1 MVDISYLDLFL
12 PRNEVC
18 HDGAEGSD
26 EQPTTPVS
34 RGASD
39 ATRRRPLHGGPRA
52 SRKASAIR
60 ALRAE
65 GDHGVLRCSVAYC
78 HEMKP
83 FRMTDFRQKF
93 GRPSKIMI

>member
-1 MVDISYLDLFL
+1 MVDISYLVLFL

-52 SRKASAIR
+52 SRKASSIR
-60 ALRAE
+60 ALRTE
-65 GDHGVLRCSVAYC
+65 GDRGVLRCSVAYC
-78 HEMKP
+78 YEMKL
-83 FRMTDFRQKF
+83 FRMTDFRQKVW
-93 GRPSKIMI
+93 

>member
-18 HDGAEGSD
+18 HDGAKGSD
-26 EQPTTPVS
+26 EQPTTAVS

-39 ATRRRPLHGGPRA
+39 ATRRRPVHGRPRA

-65 GDHGVLRCSVAYC
+65 ETTGSYAVL
-78 HEMKP
+78 
-83 FRMTDFRQKF
+83 
-93 GRPSKIMI
+93 